1 MIQLN
6 DDQQEGYNLIYDFL
20 KNKKDKLFVLTGSA
34 GTGKTT
40 LITEIMKHNNIFKKK
55 IVLSATTNK
64 AVSVIQKIYKSSP
77 KNVHFSTIHK
87 LMQIKRTINM
97 DGSESYIINI
107 DESPNQKKKS
117 IYFYDI
123 IVIDEASMISK
134 DLVSEIINI
143 SSKIKG
149 KIIFVGDTLQLPP
162 INEEISEVFNLS
174 IKKFNLSKI
183 ERSKN
188 NIVKYSNQ
196 LRDHIINGS
205 KIKYKSFLDNNVS
218 IIKNLNDWVEKY
230 IEIFKQDTNSIL
242 LAYTNAQCSAINK
255 KVRNYLFDY
264 PKEKYIK
271 GELIVFNNF
280 YSNNLNKY
288 YSSQHLVIDSINISQ
303 YQIEEFPMD
312 CLFNLKLDMNK
323 KEDIDSILRKKE
335 KKENNDLLCPI
346 CYENDVEFGETTCG
360 HAFCFDCIKLWLRN
374 NKCCPY
380 CRMTLIDDN
389 LTIKNDN
396 ELSSIINILKT
407 KIDSMNYKIWE
418 IKGNDNSSSS
428 NQSII
433 PSDVIRVIHSDD
445 SLKYKKDLEFINDN
459 LVNLR
464 NILKKKKE
472 DRLVK
477 IILQRL
483 WEFYYYRIIDQFADI
498 SYGYCITIHKSQGST
513 YNNVFI
519 DLDNVVR
526 TNHDKNQMIKSVYT
540 AVTRAS
546 LKLKL
551 FIK

>member
-6 DDQQEGYNLIYDFL
+6 DDQLNAYNLLYEFL
-20 KNKKDKLFVLTGSA
+20 KTKKDKVFVLTGSA

-64 AVSVIQKIYKSSP
+64 AVSVIQKMFQSSP

-87 LMQIKRTINM
+87 LMQIKRKINM

-134 DLVSEIINI
+134 DLVSEIISV

-149 KIIFVGDTLQLPP
+149 QIIFVGDTLQLPP
-162 INEEISEVFNLS
+162 INEEISEVFNLD
-174 IKKFNLSKI
+174 IKRFNLTKI

-196 LRDHIINGS
+196 LREHILHKT
-205 KIKYKSFLDNNVS
+205 KIKYKSFLDNDVS
-218 IIKNLNDWVEKY
+218 IIKNQNDWIDKY
-230 IEIFKQDTNSIL
+230 IEIFKQDQNSIL
-242 LAYTNAQCSAINK
+242 LAYTNAQCNAINK
-255 KVRNYLFDY
+255 KVRNYLFNY
-264 PKEKYIK
+264 PKEKYIE

-288 YSSQHLVIDSINISQ
+288 YTSQHIVIKSIKISQ
-303 YQIEEFPMD
+303 YQIESFPMD
-312 CLFNLKLDMNK
+312 CLFNLKLSMNK
-323 KEDIDSILRKKE
+323 KDDIDSVLKKKE
-335 KKENNDLLCPI
+335 NKENNDLLCPI

-360 HAFCFDCIKLWLRN
+360 HAFCYDCIKLWLRN
-374 NKCCPY
+374 NRCCPY

-389 LTIKNDN
+389 LTIKDDT
-396 ELSSIINILKT
+396 ELSKIINNIKT
-407 KIDSMNYKIWE
+407 KIDSMNYKTWE
-418 IKGNDNSSSS
+418 IQGSDHSQT
-428 NQSII
+428 NQNII
-433 PSDVIRVIHSDD
+433 STDVIRVIHNDD
-445 SLKYKKDLEFINDN
+445 ILKYKQDLEYINEN
-459 LVNLR
+459 LKILR

-483 WEFYYYRIIDQFADI
+483 WEFYYYRIIDEFADI